1 EVKELIGLP
10 LDAPSSKTVRKV
22 IADCATVGKVLFL
35 TAEHNQN
42 LWKSARNF
50 QHPRVK
56 TAADVNA
63 YDLLAHKWVLVEAG
77 ALDVVVERCSAKA
90 TNKKEV

>member
-1 EVKELIGLP
+1 
-10 LDAPSSKTVRKV
+10 
-22 IADCATVGKVLFL
+22 
-35 TAEHNQN
+35 
-42 LWKSARNF
+42 LWKSVRNF
-50 QHPRVK
+50 PQASVK